1 MKITPEKAG
10 EDPELAGRNKV
21 LSRLARTYDRA
32 LGRFFERRV
41 PSKADVPD
49 LVQEVF
55 LRLSRMDDPAAIE
68 KPEHFLFVTA
78 ANVLRDRARRDL
90 AQRRAAGEDGADFSY
105 AEGSDFSPDRVLES
119 KQAAEFLAAALREL
133 PERTRDIFVLRVIEG
148 MKMADVARAFSIST
162 RAAEKHQ
169 AKALAHVARALED
182 WRHR

>member
-1 MKITPEKAG
+1 MKNAPETAG
-10 EDPELAGRNKV
+10 EDGELAGRNKV

-41 PSKADVPD
+41 RVKADVPD

-78 ANVLRDRARRDL
+78 ANVLRDRARREM
-90 AQRRAAGEDGADFSY
+90 AQRRAVGDDALIPV
-105 AEGSDFSPDRVLES
+105 AEGSDFPPDRVLES
-119 KQAAEFLAAALREL
+119 KQAAEYLAAALRDL
-133 PERTRDIFVLRVIEG
+133 PERTRDIFVLRVFEG

-169 AKALAHVARALED
+169 AKALAHVARVLED

>member
-1 MKITPEKAG
+1 MESAPEAPG
-10 EDPELAGRNKV
+10 DQASATRDSALT
-21 LSRLARTYDRA
+21 RLVRTYERA

-41 PSKADVPD
+41 HSKSDVPD

-55 LRLSRMDDPAAIE
+55 LRLSRMDDPQAIE

-90 AQRRAAGEDGADFSY
+90 AQRRAGDDDAAQLSV
-105 AEGSDFSPDRVLES
+105 AEGSDFPPDRVLES
-119 KQAAEFLAAALREL
+119 KQAAEYLAAALRDL

-169 AKALAHVARALED
+169 AKALAHVARVLED

>member
-1 MKITPEKAG
+1 MVT
-10 EDPELAGRNKV
+10 
-21 LSRLARTYDRA
+21 RLVRTYERA

-41 PSKADVPD
+41 HNKADVPD

-55 LRLSRMDDPAAIE
+55 LRLSRMDGPAAIE

-78 ANVLRDRARRDL
+78 ANVLRDRARHDM
-90 AQRRAAGEDGADFSY
+90 AQRRAVDDDAPVSF
-105 AEGSDFSPDRVLES
+105 AEGSDFPPDRVLES
-119 KQAAEFLAAALREL
+119 KQAAEHLAAALRDL
-133 PERTRDIFVLRVIEG
+133 PERTRDIFVLRFVEG